1 MKKIF
6 HMHYHWELAIT
17 FKMRIVTLLKFISK
31 KRTTLY
37 QVGIHSF
44 PPENKGRNT
53 FLSTDRWSCCAQ
65 EKAVIRSFVG
75 RQQQLPLLQRLTA
88 GTHRGSL
95 GTAKERSIVQIETF
109 LTHTLLL
116 QNWDKYWRHEN
127 KKKPLLARKH
137 QLGGSYIWPNMEIP
151 VTLERPISQ
160 FIHNQLKI
168 HPVAKEGHSQ

>member
-116 QNWDKYWRHEN
+116 QNWDKY
-127 KKKPLLARKH
+127 
-137 QLGGSYIWPNMEIP
+137 
-151 VTLERPISQ
+151 
-160 FIHNQLKI
+160 
-168 HPVAKEGHSQ
+168 